1 MTLAEV
7 LADIPGRLDRAGIP
21 YMVTGS
27 IASTLHGVPRLTL
40 DLDVVIDP
48 TAETLR
54 AFLDALPLDDYY
66 VDHEAAQE
74 ALHLRDQFNIVEP
87 ATGWKVDLI
96 IRKDRPF
103 SREEFGR
110 RRQADISGVPTYV
123 ATAEDMIVAKL
134 EWTRA
139 SGSERQL
146 ADVAGILAVSGP
158 HLDFEYVKR
167 WVAELELSEL
177 WSQVR
182 NFEGRPEG

>member
-27 IASTLHGVPRLTL
+27 IASTLHGVPRMTL

-48 TAETLR
+48 TPETLR
-54 AFLDALPLDDYY
+54 AFLDALPSDKFYADP
-66 VDHEAAQE
+66 EAAQQ
-74 ALHLRDQFNIVEP
+74 ALRQRDQFNVVEP
-87 ATGWKVDLI
+87 ATGWKIDLL

-110 RRQADISGVPTYV
+110 RRLAVISGIPTYV
-123 ATAEDMIVAKL
+123 ATAEDMIIAKL
-134 EWTRA
+134 EWARA

-158 HLDFEYVKR
+158 HLDFAYVKR
-167 WVAELELSEL
+167 WVAELGLSEA
-177 WSQVR
+177 WSRVRDGQV
-182 NFEGRPEG
+182 

>member
-48 TAETLR
+48 TPETLR
-54 AFLDALPLDDYY
+54 RFLDALPSDKYY
-66 VDHEAAQE
+66 VDHKEAQE
-74 ALHLRDQFNIVEP
+74 ALRRRDQFNVVEP
-87 ATGWKVDLI
+87 ATGWKIDLI

-123 ATAEDMIVAKL
+123 ATAEDMIIAKL
-134 EWTRA
+134 EWARA

-146 ADVAGILAVSGP
+146 ADVAGILAVSGAD
-158 HLDFEYVKR
+158 LDLNYVER
-167 WVAELELSEL
+167 WVAELGLFDM

-182 NFEGRPEG
+182 YGQV

>member
-7 LADIPGRLDRAGIP
+7 LADIPGRLDGAGIP

-48 TAETLR
+48 TPETLR
-54 AFLDALPLDDYY
+54 RFLDTLPSDKYY

-74 ALHLRDQFNIVEP
+74 ALRRRDQFNVIEP
-87 ATGWKVDLI
+87 ATGWKVDLL

-110 RRQADISGVPTYV
+110 RRQADISGVATYV

-134 EWTRA
+134 EWARM

-158 HLDFEYVKR
+158 HLDLAYVKR
-167 WVAELELSEL
+167 WVAELGLSDV
-177 WSQVR
+177 WSRVR
-182 NFEGRPEG
+182 G

>member
-27 IASTLHGVPRLTL
+27 IASTLHGVPRMTL

-48 TAETLR
+48 TPETLR
-54 AFLDALPLDDYY
+54 VFLDALPSDKLY
-66 VDHEAAQE
+66 VDPEAAQQ
-74 ALHLRDQFNIVEP
+74 ALRQRDQFNVVEP
-87 ATGWKVDLI
+87 ATGWKIDLL

-110 RRQADISGVPTYV
+110 RRQAEISGVPTYV
-123 ATAEDMIVAKL
+123 ATAEDMIIAKL
-134 EWTRA
+134 EWARA

-158 HLDFEYVKR
+158 HLDFAYVKR
-167 WVAELELSEL
+167 WVAELGLSDV
-177 WSQVR
+177 WSRVR
-182 NFEGRPEG
+182 G

>member
-7 LADIPGRLDRAGIP
+7 LADIPSRLDRAGIP

-48 TAETLR
+48 TAETLD
-54 AFLDALPLDDYY
+54 AFLDALPSDKFY
-66 VDHEAAQE
+66 VDREAAQQ
-74 ALHLRDQFNIVEP
+74 ALRQREQFNVVEP
-87 ATGWKVDLI
+87 ATGWKIDFL
-96 IRKDRPF
+96 IRKNRPF

-110 RRQADISGVPTYV
+110 RRQAEISGVPTYV

-134 EWTRA
+134 EWARA

-146 ADVAGILAVSGP
+146 ADVVGILAVSGP

-167 WVAELELSEL
+167 WVAELGLSDV

-182 NFEGRPEG
+182 EGQD